1 MIDRFEVSYEVQGKK
16 YTDECP
22 TLYKAAL
29 KAKELLN
36 EPYLNY
42 RRFGGEGLTIT
53 HNQYA
58 SEEQQRQHF
67 TFNRNANWTEYM
79 NDEQRLDEMIERNK
93 PVPKIGDLFCV
104 QGASGYS
111 FAEVIASENDT
122 TMFMLSRGEKSGIRI
137 EPTEEFIRSYV
148 PADEP
153 ALQNYPDAMQ
163 KVFTDTPVLSPET
176 AEENTTYIVEN
187 ANHAVAV
194 LSLLKENQIDMQT
207 ANDVLN
213 GRIVP
218 EYYVS
223 LENGYPQVMVS
234 LETPSETVMQDI
246 SGTLT
251 IDEQETLY
259 SALVEI
265 QKETELTKSGIEL

>member
-1 MIDRFEVSYEVQGKK
+1 M
-16 YTDECP
+16 
-22 TLYKAAL
+22 
-29 KAKELLN
+29 
-36 EPYLNY
+36 
-42 RRFGGEGLTIT
+42 
-53 HNQYA
+53 
-58 SEEQQRQHF
+58 
-67 TFNRNANWTEYM
+67 
-79 NDEQRLDEMIERNK
+79 
-93 PVPKIGDLFCV
+93 

-111 FAEVIASENDT
+111 FTEVIVSENDT

-137 EPTEEFIRSYV
+137 EPTEEFIKSYV
-148 PADEP
+148 PADET

-187 ANHAVAV
+187 ANHAVTV